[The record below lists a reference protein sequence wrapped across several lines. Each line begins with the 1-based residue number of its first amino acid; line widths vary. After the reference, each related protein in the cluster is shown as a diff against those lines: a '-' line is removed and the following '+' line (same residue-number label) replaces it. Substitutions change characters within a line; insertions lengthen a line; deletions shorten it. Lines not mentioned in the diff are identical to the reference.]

1 MRAILIPATL
11 ALVACSPEIPNS
23 AAPQGVGFG
32 DYNTYQT
39 ESARREALLAGRPLP
54 GRPATPNPVLSEGG
68 SIIPDTPVITILDDG
83 TGNRPPATET
93 TASVA
98 TASVSSTTSFDN
110 PTISDEQ
117 DFEAVAGRETIES
130 DAERLAR
137 QRAQY
142 RVIEPGALP
151 TRPGN
156 SGPNIV
162 AFALA
167 TTNAVGQQVYRRS
180 SVNAEN
186 RFARACGEYTS
197 QDQAQAAFLEMGG
210 PENDRKGMDPDG
222 DGFACYWDPAPFR
235 TARR

>member
-1 MRAILIPATL
+1 MRVILIPALL
-11 ALVACSPEIPNS
+11 ALVACSPEVPNS

-32 DYNTYQT
+32 DYNSYQT

-54 GRPATPNPVLSEGG
+54 GSGASNNQVLSQGG
-68 SIIPDTPVITILDDG
+68 SIIPDEPVITILDDG
-83 TGNRPPATET
+83 TGNRPPATT
-93 TASVA
+93 SVA
-98 TASVSSTTSFDN
+98 SAAPTDTAR
-110 PTISDEQ
+110 ISDEQ
-117 DFEAVAGRETIES
+117 DFDAVAGRETIES

-142 RVIEPGALP
+142 RVIQPGALP
-151 TRPGN
+151 TRPGDT
-156 SGPNIV
+156 GPNIV
-162 AFALA
+162 AFALS
-167 TTNAVGQQVYRRS
+167 TNNAVGQQVYRRS

-186 RFARACGEYTS
+186 RFARACAEYKS

>member
-1 MRAILIPATL
+1 MRAILIPAVL

-32 DYNTYQT
+32 DYNAYQA
-39 ESARREALLAGRPLP
+39 ESARREAMLAGRPLP
-54 GRPATPNPVLSEGG
+54 GPPPTNNQVLSQGG
-68 SIIPDTPVITILDDG
+68 SIIPDEPVITILDDG
-83 TGNRPPATET
+83 TGNTPAPT
-93 TASVA
+93 TTTSVA
-98 TASVSSTTSFDN
+98 STAPTN
-110 PTISDEQ
+110 NATISDEQ

-142 RVIEPGALP
+142 QVIQPGALP

-162 AFALA
+162 AFALS

-186 RFARACGEYTS
+186 RFNRACAEYKS